1 MSVQVTT
8 IEEVVMNRKPDQN
21 AVEGRSEIETSLTEL
36 DRNQL
41 GQVLR
46 ALAGDDSAVA
56 ARITALIEQ
65 MRSAA
70 IGVQSAAPTETPRPE
85 ILVDVKDIRRQVRS
99 MLRVDSRYGSSYSSW
114 GSGGGVPNV
123 GPFLDQAWEL
133 IRASQGNVALDVL
146 EAITAEIVE
155 EIDSLADE
163 DGETADF
170 IEHELGPVWTE
181 AVLTAELTPAQR
193 EDWAS
198 KLDTWAGELNNYS
211 YEDAFWSAS
220 AALVQGWTDG
230 TLQGALRGE
239 PPGWSGWALQ
249 NPDVD
254 PALITARLNVLERQ
268 GRLGEALN
276 LARAAGQSARYAS
289 LLLQLGQVAEAVDAA
304 QQHFTTA
311 AEALAFAKELREKW
325 HAPEAVTV
333 AERGLTLEGAKGEL
347 ANWLVDLASELG
359 KADLALT
366 AAVVAFKAQMDLTTY
381 QRVQSLAGSAWT
393 EYREE
398 LLAHLRQPPAYLP
411 SSAIDVFLHEQ
422 LIDDAIA
429 AVDRSGGYDT
439 IERVARAA
447 VATRPDWVV
456 RTCRSQA
463 ERIMDAAK
471 AQSYGYAIRWLE
483 IARDAYGVLDQS
495 KEWQVYL
502 QGLIAEHARKYKL
515 RPMLE
520 KLR

>member
-1 MSVQVTT
+1 
-8 IEEVVMNRKPDQN
+8 MNRKPDQD

-41 GQVLR
+41 GQVLL

-65 MRSAA
+65 LRSAA
-70 IGVQSAAPTETPRPE
+70 IGVQSAALTETPRPE
-85 ILVDVKDIRRQVRS
+85 TSVDVKKLRREVRS
-99 MLRVDSRYGSSYSSW
+99 VIRSAYGPSYSSW
-114 GSGGGVPNV
+114 GPGGGVPDV
-123 GPFLDQAWEL
+123 GKFVDQAWGF
-133 IRASQGNVALDVL
+133 IQAGHGNLALDVL
-146 EAITAEIVE
+146 EAVTAEYAD
-155 EIDSLADE
+155 EIENLADE
-163 DGETADF
+163 GGETEAF
-170 IEHELGPVWTE
+170 LEHEIAPLWTE
-181 AVLTAELTPAQR
+181 AVLAADLTRAQR

-198 KLDTWAGELNNYS
+198 KLETWDGQLSEYGYDDTFDPAL
-211 YEDAFWSAS
+211 
-220 AALVQGWTDG
+220 AALEQGWTDAA
-230 TLQGALRGE
+230 LQRALRDEQREWG
-239 PPGWSGWALQ
+239 SWAGQ
-249 NPDVD
+249 NPSLSQ
-254 PALITARLNVLERQ
+254 ALITARLNILERQ
-268 GRLGEALN
+268 GRLAEALN

-289 LLLQLGQVAEAVDAA
+289 LLLQLGQVAEAVEAA

-311 AEALAFAKELREKW
+311 AEALAFARELREKW
-325 HAPEAVTV
+325 HAPEAMTV

-359 KADLALT
+359 KADLALA
-366 AAVVAFKAQMDLTTY
+366 AAVVGFKAQMDLASY

-393 EYREE
+393 EYRED

-411 SSAIDVFLHEQ
+411 SSGIDVFLYEQ
-422 LIDDAIA
+422 LVDDAIA
-429 AVDRSGGYDT
+429 AVDRSGSYDT

-447 VATRPDWVV
+447 VATQPDWVV

-463 ERIMDAAK
+463 ERITDAGK
-471 AQSYGYAIRWLE
+471 AQSYDYAIRWLE
-483 IARDAYGVLDQS
+483 IARDAYRVLGQS
-495 KEWQVYL
+495 KEWQAYL